1 MNTFKTAIL
10 VAAILLFTGCQNMMH
25 KAVVVDTNVKAA
37 KVVLG
42 DASSNFIPQVI
53 LGFGRGCLVDMPMQD
68 GAEVFY
74 YSEDSALFSGSMTG
88 KTFIYMKAGSGV
100 IKGHIKVETEDGK
113 IVDIPL
119 FKMYNPFPV
128 VPDLFVDG
136 KVVPP
141 K

>member
-1 MNTFKTAIL
+1 MKKLIIWFI
-10 VAAILLFTGCQNMMH
+10 VLLMLCGCQNMMH

-53 LGFGRGCLVDMPMQD
+53 LGFGRGCLVDMPMQE

-74 YSEDSALFSGSMTG
+74 YSEDSALFSGSLSG
-88 KTFIYMKAGSGV
+88 KTFIYMKAGTGV
-100 IKGHIKVETEDGK
+100 IKGHVKIEVEDGR

-119 FKMYNPFPV
+119 FKIYNPFPV
-128 VPDLFVDG
+128 MPTILMDG
-136 KVVPP
+136 FSVK
-141 K
+141 

>member
-1 MNTFKTAIL
+1 MKTIFAICL
-10 VAAILLFTGCQNMMH
+10 VLLLTGCQNMMH

-53 LGFGRGCLVDMPMQD
+53 LGFGRGCLVDMPMQE

-74 YSEDSALFSGSMTG
+74 YSEDSALFSGSLTG
-88 KTFIYMKAGSGV
+88 KTFIYMKAGTGV
-100 IKGHIKVETEDGK
+100 IKGHVKVEVEDGK

-128 VPDLFVDG
+128 VPDIFIDG
-136 KVVPP
+136 KTV